1 MTAFAIINVVASITM
16 IASNIITVYALNMG
30 ASALIVSTLVTN
42 IVMLLLYVAC
52 SKYLP
57 KLSDF
62 DINLSKK
69 MLKYSVPLV
78 PMGIS
83 TWVLTASSRVM
94 LLEFLGEESVGLY
107 GIGSRFVSVVNVFTN
122 SIYMAYT
129 TFAFSSKDEKNSKTV
144 YVVILDTM
152 NLFLTAG
159 VFVVC
164 IFSKEILAIMVDQQ
178 YYDAYILLPGLLFA
192 QIFYAANTIVS
203 YGLSFEKKSGM
214 ILLSVTVAAVI
225 SVILNFI
232 FIPQYGVF
240 ASTIASWA
248 GYGIM
253 LLTVNCFSQ
262 KVYECPY
269 NIKKLVAVNM
279 GALFITL
286 ASLRF
291 ATLALRIIICL
302 ISLLALLFI
311 YRDIIDGAISIV
323 RNRMKGTTK

>member
-1 MTAFAIINVVASITM
+1 M
-16 IASNIITVYALNMG
+16 
-30 ASALIVSTLVTN
+30 
-42 IVMLLLYVAC
+42 
-52 SKYLP
+52 
-57 KLSDF
+57 
-62 DINLSKK
+62 
-69 MLKYSVPLV
+69 
-78 PMGIS
+78 
-83 TWVLTASSRVM
+83 
-94 LLEFLGEESVGLY
+94 
-107 GIGSRFVSVVNVFTN
+107 
-122 SIYMAYT
+122 
-129 TFAFSSKDEKNSKTV
+129 
-144 YVVILDTM
+144 
-152 NLFLTAG
+152 
-159 VFVVC
+159 
-164 IFSKEILAIMVDQQ
+164 
-178 YYDAYILLPGLLFA
+178 LPGLLFA